1 MPKNFIK
8 LGTILIMEFYW
19 LSMGKRKEMLIY
31 LSGIQLELR
40 KFFSIGN
47 KENKKDIG
55 ILPLAEMWSETA
67 VSTDWIDG
75 GKGYVRK

>member
-1 MPKNFIK
+1 
-8 LGTILIMEFYW
+8 
-19 LSMGKRKEMLIY
+19 MLIY